1 MSSLRHVV
9 AVATPASGRSDA
21 PKPPQPAMRDALVRQ
36 LGGMLHVV
44 SRLLS
49 AILKRMIIAIPM
61 LVVVS
66 VLIFVV
72 LRLLPADPVGMLI
85 PPNATAQDVEA
96 LRHRLGLDGS
106 IFHQY
111 QVWLFHLLQGDF
123 GTSIQAG
130 LPVSQLVLKAL
141 PTTIQLIILG
151 LFFGIVI
158 GFIGGLLS
166 FHLRG
171 TPAEGAAEV
180 ANALTISIPDF
191 LWAIFLILV
200 FGIGLKLLPF
210 VGPID
215 PDFAVPSRTG
225 FLLIDT
231 LLAGEVRGFFNVLA
245 HFALPAVAL
254 GMTKGALIMRVL
266 RSSLLEAYSEEYIV
280 SARLR
285 GVSESR
291 IMLRHAL
298 KNAVLPTIS
307 LIGVLSA
314 TVFGGTLLIETIYSL
329 PGIGSLMVGA
339 VRAHDL
345 PVIQSLAL
353 IYAVVVMVV
362 NAIVDAVYTLLDPR
376 LAKA

>member
-1 MSSLRHVV
+1 MSTLRPLIAVV
-9 AVATPASGRSDA
+9 IPASGQSDT
-21 PKPPQPAMRDALVRQ
+21 PNSPQPATGDAMGRR
-36 LGGMLHVV
+36 LGGVLHPLFFLF
-44 SRLLS
+44 RP
-49 AILKRMIIAIPM
+49 ILKRVIIAFPM
-61 LVVVS
+61 LVVV
-66 VLIFVV
+66 LILILVV
-72 LRLLPADPVGMLI
+72 LPLLPADPVGMLI

-111 QVWLFHLLQGDF
+111 RVWLFHLLQGDF

-130 LPVSQLVLKAL
+130 LPVSQLILKAL

-158 GFIGGLLS
+158 GFIGGLAS

-191 LWAIFLILV
+191 LWAILLILV

-231 LLAGEVRGFFNVLA
+231 LLAGALRGF
-245 HFALPAVAL
+245 
-254 GMTKGALIMRVL
+254 
-266 RSSLLEAYSEEYIV
+266 
-280 SARLR
+280 
-285 GVSESR
+285 
-291 IMLRHAL
+291 
-298 KNAVLPTIS
+298 
-307 LIGVLSA
+307 
-314 TVFGGTLLIETIYSL
+314 
-329 PGIGSLMVGA
+329 
-339 VRAHDL
+339 
-345 PVIQSLAL
+345 
-353 IYAVVVMVV
+353 
-362 NAIVDAVYTLLDPR
+362 
-376 LAKA
+376 